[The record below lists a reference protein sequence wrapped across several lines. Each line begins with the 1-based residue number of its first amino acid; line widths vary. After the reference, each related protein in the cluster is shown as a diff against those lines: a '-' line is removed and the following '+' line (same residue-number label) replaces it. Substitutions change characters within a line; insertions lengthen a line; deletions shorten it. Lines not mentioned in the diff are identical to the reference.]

1 MTIDP
6 LKVGAVCG
14 VIRSFWQA
22 HREVNRS
29 ERAIPE
35 EAPVAFTYN
44 CASHAVMMATPLDLE
59 DFAIGFSLSE
69 GIVTTP
75 SEIRDLEVVTAENG
89 IELRMFLSQRR
100 STEFNAR
107 RRRLAGPTGC
117 GLCGLESLAEALPP
131 PRRVT
136 SEIRLCATAIAESL
150 AAVPTYQSINAQTRA
165 VHAAAFWRPASGLVA
180 LREDIGRHNAL
191 DKLAGALARM
201 GRTAADGI
209 VVLTSRVSVEMVQKA
224 ATMGVPIIVAMSAP
238 TALAVRTADAAGIT
252 LAAIARAD
260 GFEVFAHGRRIAP
273 SLPDEMALPA
283 DNPRAGD

>member
-14 VIRSFWQA
+14 VVRSAWRA

-69 GIVTTP
+69 GIITTP

-89 IELRMFLSQRR
+89 IELRMFLSQGRW
-100 STEFNAR
+100 TEFNAR

-136 SEIRLCATAIAESL
+136 SEIRLSASAIAESL

-201 GRTAADGI
+201 ERTAADGI

-238 TALAVRTADAAGIT
+238 TALAVRTADAADIT
-252 LAAIARAD
+252 LVAIARAD
-260 GFEVFAHGRRIAP
+260 GFEVFAHGRRIAG
-273 SLPDEMALPA
+273 SLPDQTALAA
-283 DNPRAGD
+283 DNPRGGD